1 MRSNPVILQVI
12 PALAAGGAERTV
24 IEVAEATVAA
34 GGRALVASEGGRLEP
49 ELVSVGGEPIHF
61 AASAKSPLTI
71 LANAKKL
78 EKLIADHGVDL
89 LHARSRA
96 PAWSALLAARRAKIP
111 FVTTYHGIYNQKSAL
126 KGWYNGVMARGD
138 IVIANSFYTAGIV
151 KARHGVAAE
160 RLRVIPRGV
169 DLVRFSPDAVS
180 LQRKHALRQ
189 KWGVGGEARIVL
201 LAARLTRWKG
211 QQTVIEAA
219 SQLCQRAEFKDVV
232 FVLAGDDQGRAAY
245 RQELAARV
253 SEHGLD
259 GRILLPGHCED
270 MPAALGTAALALVPS
285 IEAEA
290 FGRTS
295 IEAQA
300 MGCPVIVSRHGALPE
315 TIADAATAEMPTGW
329 TFPPGSADEL
339 ASAIATALTLPVE
352 ARQPMSDAARRRA
365 LSFSKQSLQQQTL
378 QVYDDLLGS
387 SLARQFARTS
397 S

>member
-34 GGRALVASEGGRLEP
+34 GSRALVASEGGRLEP

-71 LANAKKL
+71 LANARKL
-78 EKLIADHGVDL
+78 EKLVAEYGVDL

-151 KARHGVAAE
+151 KARHGVADE

-169 DLVRFSPDAVS
+169 DLGRFSPDAVS
-180 LQRKHALRQ
+180 PQRKHALRQ

-211 QQTVIEAA
+211 QQTAIDAA
-219 SQLCQRAEFKDVV
+219 SQLSRRAEFNDVV
-232 FVLAGDDQGRAAY
+232 FVLAGDDQGRTAY
-245 RQELAARV
+245 HQELATRI

-270 MPAALGTAALALVPS
+270 MPAALGTAVLALVPS

-315 TIADAATAEMPTGW
+315 TLADAATAEMPTGW
-329 TFPPGSADEL
+329 TFQPGNADEL
-339 ASAIATALTLPVE
+339 ASAIATALTLPVDV
-352 ARQPMSDAARRRA
+352 RQPMSDAARRRA